1 MPFEYPAPCV
11 QALDFPEEMNLD
23 GEEGGP
29 DEPED
34 ADGDADENEPIDS
47 KPEDDQPQV

>member
-1 MPFEYPAPCV
+1 LQYVEKYAKDVDMDEG
-11 QALDFPEEMNLD
+11 
-23 GEEGGP
+23 GEEV
-29 DEPED
+29 DEPEE

>member
-29 DEPED
+29 DEP
-34 ADGDADENEPIDS
+34 
-47 KPEDDQPQV
+47 DQPMDEGGEEADD